1 MFNRLSLLVNGA
13 NVYHRLKNYLT
24 LLILFC
30 FVISGEGSSVAQL
43 THVFFSL
50 SRNLSRLN
58 VDALAC
64 ACNCLSP
71 NLSHLVVV
79 MIFEISSIFNFIS
92 YPVLFCVF
100 ITYKLVD
107 FNLLFFDRH
116 FENLAVFF
124 IA

>member
-1 MFNRLSLLVNGA
+1 MLVDGA
-13 NVYHRLKNYLT
+13 IVYHKLRNFIT
-24 LLILFC
+24 LFILFC
-30 FVISGEGSSVAQL
+30 CVISGERSNVARL
-43 THVFFSL
+43 ARVFDLL
-50 SRNLSRLN
+50 SPNLSRLN
-58 VDALAC
+58 VGDLAHTRD
-64 ACNCLSP
+64 CLSP